1 MNKNEIKDFQSL
13 NKLPI
18 IAVLIVGSFL
28 AILNQTLLATA
39 IPHIMVDLDLT
50 ENTAQWLTTIFML
63 VNGIMI
69 PITAFLMETFSTR
82 RLFLTSMSIFSL
94 GTLICVLAPNFEL
107 LMVGR
112 IIQATGAGI
121 TMPLMMTVLILIFP
135 IEKRGLAMGMV
146 GLVISFAP
154 AIGPALS
161 GWLLQYFHWKALFY
175 VVLPLALIDIG
186 FAYIFMK
193 DVITRTYPKVDVL
206 SILLSTI
213 GFGGLLY
220 GFSSAGNYG
229 WSSKVVISTLCVGA
243 IALTVFILRQFKLKQ
258 PILEF
263 RVFKNKV
270 FTITTIIG
278 AIAFMG
284 LIAVETI
291 LPIYMQNMA
300 GYTALESGMVIL
312 PGALLS
318 GVLSPIIGNIF
329 DKIGARLLII
339 IGLAIITITT
349 FMYTNL
355 TIDTSLPFLTV
366 VFAIRM
372 IGISMVSMPATT
384 AGLNQLPNK
393 LIPHGTAMN
402 NTMRQI
408 AASIGTAMLVT
419 VMTASTLVNG
429 TSTDPTGLINGV
441 NMAFTVATILSLVGF
456 ILAFYVKDIIHEKN
470 PKPVTLEE

>member
-278 AIAFMG
+278 MIAFMG